1 MSFIKEFRDFAIK
14 GNMVDLAIG
23 VIIGAA
29 FSKIITSL
37 IEDIIT
43 PLLLKPAMDAAHI
56 NNIQELKWGSVKYG
70 SFISNII
77 QFLIV
82 AMVLFMTIKAIN
94 RMKRKEE
101 AKAPEP
107 TQTELLLTEIRDL
120 LKKQ

>member
-1 MSFIKEFRDFAIK
+1 MSFVKEFRDFAIK

-43 PLLLKPAMDAAHI
+43 PMLLKPAMDAAHI
-56 NNIQELKWGSVKYG
+56 NNIQELKYGAIKYG
-70 SFISNII
+70 SFLSNII

-82 AMVLFMTIKAIN
+82 ALVLFMVIKGIN
-94 RMKRKEE
+94 RMKKKEA

-107 TQTELLLTEIRDL
+107 SQTELLLTEIRDL
-120 LKKQ
+120 LKK

>member
-14 GNMVDLAIG
+14 GNVIDLAIG
-23 VIIGAA
+23 VVIGGA

-37 IEDIIT
+37 IDDIIT
-43 PLLLKPAMDAAHI
+43 PLLLKPAMEAAHI
-56 NNIQELKWGSVKYG
+56 NNIQELKWGLVKYG

-82 AMVLFMTIKAIN
+82 ALVLFVVIKAIN
-94 RMKRKEE
+94 RMKKKEE

-107 TQTELLLTEIRDL
+107 TQTEALLTEIRDL
-120 LKKQ
+120 LKKN

>member
-43 PLLLKPAMDAAHI
+43 PLLLKPAMDTAHI